1 MFGKSTRGNDTTD
14 LKKTKTLLH
23 ELSKVGVSKNAAVQ
37 ESGYGY
43 KRKSQRLGSTSALP
57 PRTDIRLAVSAFLE
71 NYAVIDGA
79 VTVALVLGGVL

>member
-37 ESGYGY
+37 ESGYG
-43 KRKSQRLGSTSALP
+43 
-57 PRTDIRLAVSAFLE
+57 
-71 NYAVIDGA
+71 
-79 VTVALVLGGVL
+79 